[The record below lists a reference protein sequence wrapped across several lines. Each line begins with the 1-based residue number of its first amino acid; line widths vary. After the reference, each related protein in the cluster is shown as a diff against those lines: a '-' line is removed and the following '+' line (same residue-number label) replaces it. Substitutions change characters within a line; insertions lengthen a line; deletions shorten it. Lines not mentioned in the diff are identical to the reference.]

1 MPWRQKTSA
10 PRRCCFKDGRCQNKR
25 EREHSKAVNYTRE
38 PIINFIRPL
47 HGSLVIDT
55 WPARLARALLVVSKR
70 NDAWDQRRELIIER
84 IAWPGNHTTNKC
96 VMISREETNERNV
109 WKLGRRFRIL
119 SNPNRVYDEFYSI
132 KFMPYVCSKKNLCRI
147 INFAWRG
154 KRGSVFHGMRETRER
169 VSFME

>member
-1 MPWRQKTSA
+1 M
-10 PRRCCFKDGRCQNKR
+10 
-25 EREHSKAVNYTRE
+25 
-38 PIINFIRPL
+38 

-70 NDAWDQRRELIIER
+70 NDACDQRRELIIER

-132 KFMPYVCSKKNLCRI
+132 KFMPYVCSKKNFMPYHQFCLARQE
-147 INFAWRG
+147 
-154 KRGSVFHGMRETRER
+154 RECVSWNERDKR